1 MECSVGSTDT
11 RLTAK
16 SNQDSTSTAVQLVSA
31 GFVLVRLGETIMDSA
46 FARTLRG
53 GIKGVAMVL
62 DHEVQPLTRAL
73 PLKRAFTLSFKG
85 FKNGLHGVRLCLFW
99 RTSST

>member
-1 MECSVGSTDT
+1 
-11 RLTAK
+11 
-16 SNQDSTSTAVQLVSA
+16 
-31 GFVLVRLGETIMDSA
+31 MDSA

-73 PLKRAFTLSFKG
+73 PLKRAFAVSFKG
-85 FKNGLHGVRLCLFW
+85 VKNGSLGGCLCLLW
-99 RTSST
+99 RISSTMQ